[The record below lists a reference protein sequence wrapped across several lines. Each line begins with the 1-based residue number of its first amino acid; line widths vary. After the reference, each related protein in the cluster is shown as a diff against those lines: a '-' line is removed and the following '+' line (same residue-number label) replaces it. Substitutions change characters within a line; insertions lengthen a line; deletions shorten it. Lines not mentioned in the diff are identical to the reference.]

1 MLPKLAATVIITTV
15 KHVRRSDP
23 SGRSASK
30 ARGTKVTSATSL
42 VMSMLEKNAR
52 RVSARLSLR
61 GERAT
66 ASSRW
71 HATANTP
78 RRVSPAMM
86 TMRLN
91 SIPIVRRSM

>member
-42 VMSMLEKNAR
+42 VMSMLEKNA
-52 RVSARLSLR
+52 SKESTRLSLR

-66 ASSRW
+66 ASRYR
-71 HATANTP
+71 HTAVNTP

-91 SIPIVRRSM
+91 SIPIVRRSI